1 MSIGP
6 QFWCQNHFCVAARI
20 PRADLFDH
28 REHISSVLSILTVIA
43 SLNQQTEGDYIHD
56 PHKVLRSRMN
66 PGRRSVA
73 KLLTKDEARRI
84 AANIAKLAV
93 LLR

>member
-1 MSIGP
+1 MVVSAGADVVSIG
-6 QFWCQNHFCVAARI
+6 VDVVR
-20 PRADLFDH
+20 
-28 REHISSVLSILTVIA
+28 

-84 AANIAKLAV
+84 AANIAKLPV

>member
-1 MSIGP
+1 VVVADAPRSLRP
-6 QFWCQNHFCVAARI
+6 NHHCGFRI
-20 PRADLFDH
+20 LV
-28 REHISSVLSILTVIA
+28 VL
-43 SLNQQTEGDYIHD
+43 GGFYIHD

-84 AANIAKLAV
+84 AANIAKLPV